1 MPIKHTT
8 RSLLAILCLI
18 LLASC
23 QKEVDFVDIDPP
35 GPPGAGTVTEIKG
48 DWNIVSQAVKSKTT
62 VTMNEAG
69 EEFKMIATSDYLM
82 THNEGKLK
90 VTDAQFLFT
99 GMTYTVDATANVKT
113 YLGGLLIDDSD
124 FPLNTTLP
132 PTDNTIDYVRNAG
145 DSVTF
150 SNLIAMLPDP
160 SGTPAPTPVGPSG
173 AHVYVAGDT
182 LYINF
187 STTIDAPIVQAGEAA
202 SMSAYGKTVMKFV
215 H

>member
-1 MPIKHTT
+1 MPIK
-8 RSLLAILCLI
+8 AILRSVIVIFCLA

-23 QKEVDFVDIDPP
+23 QKEVDFQDIDQPDPP
-35 GPPGAGTVTEIKG
+35 GPGTVTNIKG

-62 VTMNEAG
+62 VIMNQGG
-69 EEFKMIATSDYLM
+69 EELKMIAASDYLM
-82 THNEGKLK
+82 THNAGKLK

-99 GMTYTVDATANVKT
+99 GMTYTVDAIVNMKS
-113 YLGGLLIDDSD
+113 YLGGLLIDDTD
-124 FPLNTTLP
+124 FPFNTTLP
-132 PTDNTIDYVRNAG
+132 PTDNTIDYVRNGG

-182 LYINF
+182 LVINF

-202 SMSAYGKTVMKFV
+202 SMSAYGKTIMKFV